1 MGSRGRDALINC
13 DSCGRRMPRGKAVS
27 YERSI
32 IYNTDMHSADDVKYF
47 DRRKMYYCPSC
58 GKSKGIYQKK
68 IKQAMRKY
76 NR

>member
-1 MGSRGRDALINC
+1 
-13 DSCGRRMPRGKAVS
+13 MPRGKAVS

-32 IYNTDMHSADDVKYF
+32 VYSTDLRSSDDVKYM
-47 DRRKMYYCPSC
+47 DRRKLYYCPSC